1 MKFLVVDDAKLA
13 RRMTIKSLKSV
24 IFQEFDLIEATNG
37 KEAIEFY
44 KKYHPEV
51 CFMDLTMPEVDGFEA
66 TKEICTYDQNARI
79 IIVSADV
86 QTHAIEKAKECG
98 AIGFIKKPVDADSL
112 KQMIEQLEIL
122 K

>member
-24 IFQEFDLIEATNG
+24 IYEEFELIEATNG

-44 KKYHPEV
+44 KSEQPDV

-66 TKEICTYDQNARI
+66 TKEICNYNPNAQVI
-79 IIVSADV
+79 VVSADI
-86 QTHAIEKAKECG
+86 QEKAIERAKECG
-98 AIGFIKKPVDADSL
+98 AIGFIKKPIDTNNL
-112 KQMIEQLEIL
+112 KEMLTQLEIL
-122 K
+122 